1 MYAWPQRPGIDC
13 LRNQYAEHTHAQFGN
28 ARMVRELSS
37 VANQIGQRRTL
48 CEAYGA
54 GGWDLRFED
63 MKRIGD
69 WLEVLGVNTIN
80 QHLSYITLRGARKCD
95 YPQSFSYHEPWWEG
109 YHVLAQYFAR
119 LSAALSQGEQ
129 VNEALV
135 LEPTTTA
142 WMYQAAGPKLEE
154 LGKSFFDLVMAL
166 EAAQVEYDL
175 GCEDILARHGS
186 VDPAGLKVGGRHYR
200 TVVLPPMTENLN
212 LKTAQLLAAFEQA
225 GGTVLSCGG
234 PPARIDGSLSPTGA
248 ALAGSDH
255 WKKIETAA
263 LPKELAAT
271 GLAITRSEADRGILF
286 HHRRRLDDG
295 ELLFLVNTSIQAP
308 STGAIHSGLQG
319 VEAWDLYTGQ
329 TQPQA
334 FAAEGRGIKF
344 SFNLPPSGSL
354 LLFLSRKPM
363 PPSQPTGDTVAV
375 IQPGGAPEIR
385 RLAPNV
391 LTLDYVEVAAGG
403 ETRHD
408 LYFYQANQF
417 AWQKNGLERNPW
429 DSAVQFKDELIS
441 KKFAPG
447 SGFEA
452 SYRFQVE
459 GRPPA
464 NLAIVIERPDLY
476 TITCNGQAVTPTPG
490 AWWLDKAF
498 GKIPLASVARAGEN
512 VVTIKASPFT
522 MYGEIEPA
530 YILGDF
536 ALKPAERGFVIV
548 PDQPLKLGTNWNF
561 QGHPFYGGGV
571 AYLEHFRVGQKT
583 GRYAVA
589 LRGWYGS
596 VAKVTVRGRALGY
609 IDAPPWECDVT
620 KWIQPGQNDIE
631 VTVIGTLKN
640 TLGPHHGNP
649 PLGAAGPTSFQHAP
663 NPGPPAGDRYSTV
676 PYGLAEPFVL
686 KHIAKAALAA
696 AR

>member
-1 MYAWPQRPGIDC
+1 MR
-13 LRNQYAEHTHAQFGN
+13 L
-28 ARMVRELSS
+28 
-37 VANQIGQRRTL
+37 
-48 CEAYGA
+48 
-54 GGWDLRFED
+54 ED

-69 WLEVLGVNTIN
+69 WLEVLGVNTLN
-80 QHLSYITLRGARKCD
+80 QHLSDVTIRGARKRD

-119 LSAALSQGEQ
+119 LSATLSQGEQ
-129 VNEALV
+129 VNEVLV

-142 WMYQAAGPKLEE
+142 WMYQAADAKLDE

-166 EAAQVEYDL
+166 ETAQVEYDI

-186 VDPAGLKVGGRHYR
+186 ADSAGLKVGRRHYR

-212 LKTAQLLAAFEQA
+212 ARTAQLLAAFEQA
-225 GGTVLSCGG
+225 GGTVLSCGE
-234 PPARIDGSLSPTGA
+234 PPARIDGGLSPAGA

-255 WKKIETAA
+255 WKKVQTAA
-263 LPKELAAT
+263 LTKELAAT
-271 GLAITRSEADRGILF
+271 GLVITRSEADRGILF

-295 ELLFLVNTSIQAP
+295 ELLFLVNTSIQSP
-308 STGAIHSGLQG
+308 STGAIQSDLKG
-319 VEAWDLYTGQ
+319 VEAWDLYTGR
-329 TQPQA
+329 TEPQA
-334 FAAEGRGIKF
+334 SAAQGQGIRTR
-344 SFNLPPSGSL
+344 FNLPPSGSL
-354 LLFLSRKPM
+354 LLFLSRKAIR
-363 PPSQPTGDTVAV
+363 PSQPAAETVEV
-375 IQPGGAPEIR
+375 IQAGQAPEIR

-403 ETRHD
+403 ETRQG

-441 KKFAPG
+441 RKFAPG

-459 GRPPA
+459 GDPPA

-476 TITCNGQAVTPTPG
+476 TITCNGQAVKPAPE

-498 GKIPLASVARAGEN
+498 GKIGLASVARTGEN

-522 MYGEIEPA
+522 MYHEIEPA

-536 ALKPAERGFVIV
+536 ALKPASHGFVIV
-548 PDQPLKLGTNWNF
+548 PDHPFKLGADWNS
-561 QGHPFYGGGV
+561 QGNPFYGGGV
-571 AYLEHFRVGQKT
+571 AYREHFRVGHKT

-596 VAKVTVRGRALGY
+596 VAKVSVGGRTLGY

-620 KWIQPGQNDIE
+620 KSIRPGENDIE

-649 PLGAAGPTSFQHAP
+649 PLGAARPINFQQGP
-663 NPGPPAGDRYSTV
+663 NPGPPAGDSYSTV
-676 PYGLAEPFVL
+676 PYGMAEPFAL
-686 KHIAKAALAA
+686 KHTHDLTLSEGRRKIELAVGDLFEDDGKPGLRA
-696 AR
+696 Y